1 MRGLISEVAARHPR
15 IHWVEDREPWE
26 RGGILIMHELCP
38 PPHTHQI
45 THRAEPGGSR
55 SYRELNIM
63 QSGASQDIDCF
74 LFSSVEA
81 SKTETKNEDLLELR
95 RLCLRC
101 RLDHDRKKRPW
112 VSKLPA
118 LWLQVFLLSLKKKGP
133 LITRGKMVSEKWA
146 EDSIPSLGKS
156 TAGCNC
162 IPIHRTTTER
172 KRHVA
177 FSAPPPTRHP
187 LHPSISLLVT
197 CLVTSQ

>member
-1 MRGLISEVAARHPR
+1 MKEERHQASTAITNFLPPPEAGGGRAAELRGLISEVAARHPR

-118 LWLQVFLLSLKKKGP
+118 LWLQVFLLSLKKKKTSHY
-133 LITRGKMVSEKWA
+133 TRENGLREM
-146 EDSIPSLGKS
+146 G
-156 TAGCNC
+156 GGFN
-162 IPIHRTTTER
+162 
-172 KRHVA
+172 
-177 FSAPPPTRHP
+177 
-187 LHPSISLLVT
+187 SISWQIH
-197 CLVTSQ
+197 CRM